1 MDLASLLRGWGQMK
15 ANDTR
20 WLTFYGKFVD
30 YPRFKKEW
38 RAYRETYHS
47 VVSND
52 LAAKTLR
59 EKCVKGDAWKML
71 GYLEDLKE
79 IWDTLE
85 TDTCYKRPTKYMEEA
100 LRPILEFRRY
110 KVYDNSAVSEFYST
124 LQAAIKWPSAGWT
137 C

>member
-15 ANDTR
+15 ANVTR
-20 WLTFYGKFVD
+20 WLMCYGKFVD

-38 RAYRETYHS
+38 RANRETYHS
-47 VVSND
+47 IVSDD

-85 TDTCYKRPTKYMEEA
+85 TDTCYKRPTKSMEEA

-110 KVYDNSAVSEFYST
+110 CTRYMTTA
-124 LQAAIKWPSAGWT
+124 L
-137 C
+137 